1 MVKKLITF
9 IFILSVTLFS
19 ANLAYSE
26 VCDFSGYEIGS
37 DTKKL
42 KEDFGY
48 TDEDASN
55 SIARQSLP
63 SIEIEFIYIC
73 PERGIDNALVHILM
87 FEDEIAGFYLENGA
101 FTDDENHQFILT
113 YLKENYSNDFEFDK
127 PNWDKS
133 RAFWTKNNDIFLY
146 DREKKDSF
154 IKEQLLITRK
164 KYENYIMDMSDKEV
178 GEYVE

>member
-1 MVKKLITF
+1 
-9 IFILSVTLFS
+9 
-19 ANLAYSE
+19 
-26 VCDFSGYEIGS
+26 
-37 DTKKL
+37 
-42 KEDFGY
+42 
-48 TDEDASN
+48 
-55 SIARQSLP
+55 
-63 SIEIEFIYIC
+63 
-73 PERGIDNALVHILM
+73 M